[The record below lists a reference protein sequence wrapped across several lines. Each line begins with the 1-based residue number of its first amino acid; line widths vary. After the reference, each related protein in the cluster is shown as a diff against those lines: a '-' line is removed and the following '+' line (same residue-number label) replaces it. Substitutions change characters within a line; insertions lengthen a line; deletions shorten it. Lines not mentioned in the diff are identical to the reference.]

1 MERENDG
8 QKPADEA
15 PKETPNEG
23 APKETP
29 KGAPS
34 VDDLTRERDEWKT
47 HARTWE
53 DRAKANKDAADKL
66 AEAEQALADATEK
79 LSEAAE
85 KAATADVLKLVV
97 KHGLAEDDVAIL
109 VAVTD
114 EEQRSALAE
123 RLAAASS
130 RVPRPDNLQGNGSE
144 APPLTPRDEFVAMFN
159 S

>member
-1 MERENDG
+1 MERENDD

-15 PKETPNEG
+15 PKETPDE
-23 APKETP
+23 
-29 KGAPS
+29 GAPS
-34 VDDLTRERDEWKT
+34 VADLTRERDEWKT

-53 DRAKANKDAADKL
+53 DRAKANKDMADKL
-66 AEAEQALADATEK
+66 ADAEKALTDAAEK
-79 LSEAAE
+79 LEAAE
-85 KAATADVLKLVV
+85 KQAATADVLKLVV